1 MKTTWISEN
10 DIKRDW
16 YIVDVS
22 DSILG
27 RAATKIASLLIG
39 KNKVNQVPN
48 MDNGDHVVVVNAAKI
63 TVTGRKMDDKMYQ
76 RHSGFPGGFKEETL
90 SDLLKRDSTKV
101 ILTAVKNMLPNN
113 KLRSGMIARLHV
125 YEGEEHPHS
134 AQKPVKINLKK

>member
-10 DIKRDW
+10 DIKRNW
-16 YIVDVS
+16 YIVDVEG
-22 DSILG
+22 IVLG
-27 RAATKIASLLIG
+27 RASTRIASLLIG

-48 MDNGDHVVVVNAAKI
+48 MDNGDYVIVVNCEKI
-63 TVTGRKMDDKMYQ
+63 SVTGRKMSDKMYQ

-90 SDLLKRDSTKV
+90 SDLLKRDPKKV

-113 KLRSGMIARLHV
+113 KLRAGMISRLYV